1 MSGQKTTYSI
11 TDTVKVGKENN
22 VARVKN
28 EKLDINRTMY
38 KDIKK
43 YDREQMNNFLQDIY
57 ETGLKNGHE
66 KGLQEASKGLS
77 KEKLK
82 IKGTLILHDISKI
95 KGIGPAKLA
104 EIDSVLQTR
113 LKELMKNEPE

>member
-1 MSGQKTTYSI
+1 M
-11 TDTVKVGKENN
+11 V
-22 VARVKN
+22 RVKN
-28 EKLDINRTMY
+28 GKLDINRTMY

-77 KEKLK
+77 EEELTTKQIVIVQE
-82 IKGTLILHDISKI
+82 ISGI
-95 KGIGPAKLA
+95 KGIGPSKLA
-104 EIDSVLQTR
+104 EIDLILKEK
-113 LKELMKNEPE
+113 LKELV